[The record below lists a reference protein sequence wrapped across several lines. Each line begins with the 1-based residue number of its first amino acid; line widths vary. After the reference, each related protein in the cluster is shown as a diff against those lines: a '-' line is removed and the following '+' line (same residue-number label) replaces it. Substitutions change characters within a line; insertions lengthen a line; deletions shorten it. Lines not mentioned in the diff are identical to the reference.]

1 MRALHVPAVGERPQ
15 LSDLP
20 VPEPGEGQ
28 VLIRVMAAA
37 LNGIDNGIAAGMMA
51 EMMEH
56 AYPLVLGRDAAGVVE
71 EAGPGIE
78 GIFVGDEVFG
88 HAPLTPPVQAGTLA
102 EYALLPADG
111 TAPKPAGLDWITAAA
126 LPLAGAAATAAVDAV
141 DPQPGRVV
149 LVVGAAGGAGS
160 FAIQMLAARGATVLA
175 TGTAA
180 DTGRLRSLGAGTVVD
195 YTIAPVADEI
205 RAAYPDGVDALIDL
219 VACAPDDLP
228 LAAVRRGGT
237 VASSL
242 RAASDQALA
251 AAGLTGINII
261 VMPAREVI
269 SSLADQVM
277 AGTLKADVTDV
288 LPLDRAADG
297 LAALASG
304 EARGTIVVQVGS

>member
-88 HAPLTPPVQAGTLA
+88 HAPLTPPVQAGTVA

-111 TAPKPAGLDWITAAA
+111 TAPKPTGLDWLTAAA

-149 LVVGAAGGAGS
+149 LVVGAADPAGS
-160 FAIQMLAARGATVLA
+160 FAIQMLAARGVTVLA

-180 DTGRLRSLGAGTVVD
+180 DSGRLKSLGAATVVD
-195 YTIAPVADEI
+195 DTIAPVADEI
-205 RAAYPDGVDALIDL
+205 RAAYPHGIDALIDL
-219 VACAPDDLP
+219 VACAPNDLP

-251 AAGLTGINII
+251 AAGLTGINIM
-261 VMPAREVI
+261 VMPTREVL
-269 SSLADQVM
+269 SSLADLVV
-277 AGTLKADVTDV
+277 AGTLKVDVTDV

-304 EARGTIVVQVGS
+304 ETRGTIVVQVGS

>member
-1 MRALHVPAVGERPQ
+1 M
-15 LSDLP
+15 
-20 VPEPGEGQ
+20 
-28 VLIRVMAAA
+28 
-37 LNGIDNGIAAGMMA
+37 
-51 EMMEH
+51 
-56 AYPLVLGRDAAGVVE
+56 
-71 EAGPGIE
+71 
-78 GIFVGDEVFG
+78 
-88 HAPLTPPVQAGTLA
+88 
-102 EYALLPADG
+102 
-111 TAPKPAGLDWITAAA
+111 
-126 LPLAGAAATAAVDAV
+126 
-141 DPQPGRVV
+141 
-149 LVVGAAGGAGS
+149 LVVGAVGGAGS

-180 DTGRLRSLGAGTVVD
+180 DTGRLKSLGAGTVVD
-195 YTIAPVADEI
+195 CTIAPVADEI
-205 RAAYPDGVDALIDL
+205 RAAYPNGVDALINL

-228 LAAVRRGGT
+228 LAAVRRGGA

-242 RAASDQALA
+242 RASDQALA

-269 SSLADQVM
+269 SSLANQVM

>member
-37 LNGIDNGIAAGMMA
+37 LNGIAAGMMA

-102 EYALLPADG
+102 EYALLPAGG
-111 TAPKPAGLDWITAAA
+111 TAPKPAGLDWVTAAA

-180 DTGRLRSLGAGTVVD
+180 DTGRLKSLGAGTVVD
-195 YTIAPVADEI
+195 DTIAPVADEI
-205 RAAYPDGVDALIDL
+205 RAAYPDGIDALIDL

-228 LAAVRRGGT
+228 LAAVRWGGA

-242 RAASDQALA
+242 RASDQALA

-277 AGTLKADVTDV
+277 TGTLKADVTDV

-304 EARGTIVVQVGS
+304 ETRGTIVVQVGS